1 MDTENCIIAIDF
13 DGTVTDVDIIDA
25 VLQKFANPEWRE
37 VEAMWEQD
45 IIGSRQCLERQMM
58 MVDQPLRRLLD
69 YIDGFSIDET
79 FGDFARF
86 LLRQDIPFAVISDG
100 FQVFIERLLSNAGLR
115 DIPVLANLLLEQEGK
130 LTTLFPYEDP
140 DCKSANCKC
149 MAASELGKER
159 SLVLIGDGRSDFCLA
174 HRADHVFSKKSLTGY
189 CSVNKIPHTPFCSFA
204 EVERFLRNE
213 TAHALSTSSFASRKD

>member
-13 DGTVTDVDIIDA
+13 DGTVTDADLIDA
-25 VLQKFANPEWRE
+25 VLQKFARPEWRE

-45 IIGSRQCLERQMM
+45 IIGSRECLERQMS

-79 FGDFARF
+79 FGGFVRF
-86 LLRQDIPFAVISDG
+86 LRRQDVPFAIISDG
-100 FQVFIERLLSNAGLR
+100 FQVFIERLLANAGLR
-115 DIPVLANLLLEQEGK
+115 NVSVLANLLFEQEGK

-140 DCKSANCKC
+140 ACKSANCKC
-149 MAASELGKER
+149 MTVSELSKGR

-174 HRADHVFSKKSLTGY
+174 RRATHVFSKKSLTGY
-189 CSVNKIPHTPFCSFA
+189 CSVNKIPHTPFRSFA
-204 EVERFLRNE
+204 EVERFFRNE
-213 TAHALSTSSFASRKD
+213 TAHALSISSLVSRKD